1 MVHVMKLKN
10 EPFQKIKSGQKTVE
24 LRLFD
29 NKRRQ
34 LDIGDDIIFT
44 NLSNADERLAVR
56 VKALYRYAS
65 FEELFNEISPEKC
78 GNGRGQSRRRHL
90 FHFQGSGFHQQF
102 TLRGRPCIRLLQGCE
117 TASHSGGGPGGI
129 SVCLLESVPSGF
141 FFGEPGYRNRREL
154 PFMGRPGGKYPV

>member
-10 EPFQKIKSGQKTVE
+10 DPFQKIKSGKKTVE
-24 LRLFD
+24 LRLYD

-65 FEELFNEISPEKC
+65 FEELFSEISPEKC
-78 GNGRGQSRRRHL
+78 GNRKG
-90 FHFQGSGFHQQF
+90 
-102 TLRGRPCIRLLQGCE
+102 E
-117 TASHSGGGPGGI
+117 TAEEAAAGMLKYYSEEQIRNYSVLGI
-129 SVCLLESVPSGF
+129 KIELVSLEESIKRLEAIQEAIYDRLFPDG
-141 FFGEPGYRNRREL
+141 
-154 PFMGRPGGKYPV
+154 MK

>member
-78 GNGRGQSRRRHL
+78 WNRKG
-90 FHFQGSGFHQQF
+90 
-102 TLRGRPCIRLLQGCE
+102 E
-117 TASHSGGGPGGI
+117 TAKEAAVGMLKYYSDNQIRSYGVLGI
-129 SVCLLESVPSGF
+129 KIELVPLEESMKWLEAIQEATYDRLFPDG
-141 FFGEPGYRNRREL
+141 
-154 PFMGRPGGKYPV
+154 MK

>member
-10 EPFQKIKSGQKTVE
+10 DPFQKIKTGKKTVE
-24 LRLFD
+24 LRLYD

-65 FEELFNEISPEKC
+65 FEELFSEISPEKC
-78 GNGRGQSRRRHL
+78 GNRKG
-90 FHFQGSGFHQQF
+90 
-102 TLRGRPCIRLLQGCE
+102 E
-117 TASHSGGGPGGI
+117 TAEEAAAGMLKYYSEEQIRNYSVLGI
-129 SVCLLESVPSGF
+129 KIELVSLEESIKRLEAIQEAIYDRLFPDG
-141 FFGEPGYRNRREL
+141 
-154 PFMGRPGGKYPV
+154 MK

>member
-78 GNGRGQSRRRHL
+78 GNRKG
-90 FHFQGSGFHQQF
+90 
-102 TLRGRPCIRLLQGCE
+102 E
-117 TASHSGGGPGGI
+117 TAKEAAVGMLKYYSDNQIRSYGVLGI
-129 SVCLLESVPSGF
+129 KIELVPLEESMKWLEAIQEATYDRLFPDG
-141 FFGEPGYRNRREL
+141 
-154 PFMGRPGGKYPV
+154 MK

>member
-78 GNGRGQSRRRHL
+78 WNRKG
-90 FHFQGSGFHQQF
+90 
-102 TLRGRPCIRLLQGCE
+102 E
-117 TASHSGGGPGGI
+117 TAKEAAVGMLKYYSDNQIRSYGVLGI
-129 SVCLLESVPSGF
+129 KIELVPLEESMKWLEAIQEVTYDRLFPDG
-141 FFGEPGYRNRREL
+141 
-154 PFMGRPGGKYPV
+154 MK

>member
-56 VKALYRYAS
+56 IKALYRYAS
-65 FEELFNEISPEKC
+65 FEELFSEISPERC
-78 GNGRGQSRRRHL
+78 GNRKG
-90 FHFQGSGFHQQF
+90 
-102 TLRGRPCIRLLQGCE
+102 E
-117 TASHSGGGPGGI
+117 TAEEAADGMLNYYSEGQIRNYGVLGI
-129 SVCLLESVPSGF
+129 KIELVPLEETMKRLKAIQEATYDRLFPDG
-141 FFGEPGYRNRREL
+141 
-154 PFMGRPGGKYPV
+154 MK

>member
-56 VKALYRYAS
+56 IKALYRYAS

-78 GNGRGQSRRRHL
+78 GNRKG
-90 FHFQGSGFHQQF
+90 
-102 TLRGRPCIRLLQGCE
+102 E
-117 TASHSGGGPGGI
+117 TAEEAAVGMLKYYSDNQIRSYGVLGI
-129 SVCLLESVPSGF
+129 KIELVPLEESMKRLEAIQEATYDRLFPDG
-141 FFGEPGYRNRREL
+141 
-154 PFMGRPGGKYPV
+154 MK